1 MGDQLDDDRDEE
13 WFKQVYGT
21 EYTGPPRASSAP
33 APAPAAVAGGPA
45 AKGGSKR
52 LPTAVSDSEEDEGPP
67 HDPNAVPTDFTSREA
82 KVWEAKAKAVERNW
96 KRRKEEELTCRL
108 CGEAGHFAQGCPTTL
123 GGNRKPGEVVERI
136 PFRDKRLKPRII
148 GTGGAIVQ
156 GIEKDTGCRLKLED
170 NLTVGNG
177 AFFVKIT
184 GPDRMTVNKGMT
196 AINRLVEQVE
206 EEWKQHSQ
214 ASARKS
220 QQGGE
225 RERGGSYRGGGGPTG
240 NPLIAVQTQHIA
252 VQRQQQDNVTVG
264 GPGRRGNLS
273 TPPVDEEKRTIEIIA
288 SQLEARRHWEA
299 TSGSSLQ
306 TLNGSYKEGKW
317 SPQP

>member
-1 MGDQLDDDRDEE
+1 MATYALCDHFQFRCSCDKFSNADLFERRWDQM
-13 WFKQVYGT
+13 
-21 EYTGPPRASSAP
+21 
-33 APAPAAVAGGPA
+33 
-45 AKGGSKR
+45 
-52 LPTAVSDSEEDEGPP
+52 
-67 HDPNAVPTDFTSREA
+67 
-82 KVWEAKAKAVERNW
+82 
-96 KRRKEEELTCRL
+96 
-108 CGEAGHFAQGCPTTL
+108 QGCPTTL

>member
-108 CGEAGHFAQGCPTTL
+108 CGEAGHFAQVSEECCCGC
-123 GGNRKPGEVVERI
+123 
-136 PFRDKRLKPRII
+136 
-148 GTGGAIVQ
+148 
-156 GIEKDTGCRLKLED
+156 CC
-170 NLTVGNG
+170 
-177 AFFVKIT
+177 
-184 GPDRMTVNKGMT
+184 
-196 AINRLVEQVE
+196 
-206 EEWKQHSQ
+206 S
-214 ASARKS
+214 SS
-220 QQGGE
+220 
-225 RERGGSYRGGGGPTG
+225 S
-240 NPLIAVQTQHIA
+240 
-252 VQRQQQDNVTVG
+252 
-264 GPGRRGNLS
+264 S
-273 TPPVDEEKRTIEIIA
+273 
-288 SQLEARRHWEA
+288 
-299 TSGSSLQ
+299 SSLSSLSSCFLFKLHRQ
-306 TLNGSYKEGKW
+306 RPPT
-317 SPQP
+317 